1 MNYPAQQYAAPYVPT
16 YAPQHAMMP
25 YTGQLP
31 VPVGTAAGPVA
42 PPGTE
47 KPGITTKA
55 WWQETTAGFPR
66 WSLAA
71 GAVTL
76 GLIGYGWNA
85 GWFDAGSG
93 RRSTS
98 SSRRDPGRRKRRS
111 GGKRRGRRSGRSTA
125 GRFNFDF

>member
-1 MNYPAQQYAAPYVPT
+1 MNFPAQQYALPYVPT

-31 VPVGTAAGPVA
+31 VPAGAAA

-76 GLIGYGWNA
+76 GLIGYGWNSV
-85 GWFDAGSG
+85 WFDGG
-93 RRSTS
+93 TRRSTS

-111 GGKRRGRRSGRSTA
+111 GGKRRGRRGGRRASG
-125 GRFNFDF
+125 GRFDFDF